1 MTALLIANAVVLSVA
16 LVSMLVLGV
25 LLWRAEKKLA
35 KYDESWMFKR
45 K

>member
-1 MTALLIANAVVLSVA
+1 MTALLIVNTVVLSVA

-25 LLWRAEKKLA
+25 LLWKAEKKLA

>member
-1 MTALLIANAVVLSVA
+1 MTALLIANTVVLSVA

-25 LLWRAEKKLA
+25 LLWKAEKKLA

>member
-1 MTALLIANAVVLSVA
+1 MEIILVLNIVGLSLALIALGS
-16 LVSMLVLGV
+16 LGV
-25 LLWRAEKKLA
+25 LLWKAEKKLA

>member
-1 MTALLIANAVVLSVA
+1 MTALLIVNTVVLSVA

-25 LLWRAEKKLA
+25 LLWKAEKKLA
-35 KYDESWMFKR
+35 KYDESRMFKR

>member
-1 MTALLIANAVVLSVA
+1 MTALLIANTVVLSVA

>member
-1 MTALLIANAVVLSVA
+1 MTALLFANTIVLSVA

-25 LLWRAEKKLA
+25 LLWKAEKKLA